1 MNTNAHSTIDITP
14 TPRILRVLGDIP
26 FDAWQCIAELMDNS
40 FDAFAS
46 ARAEGVVISKPKVS
60 ISWSKGLVS
69 PEKAEFNF
77 EDNGPGMTLETLQKA
92 ARAGYSSNDPIHNL
106 GLFGMGFNIATARLG
121 DETTLLSATRD
132 SEDWVGIR
140 ISFSELL
147 ETKSFQAPVVR
158 LPKKD
163 PMECGTKIVVRKL
176 REGSWNDLRTR
187 EKTIRNRLEAV
198 YSPILNRNEVKVF
211 LQGSTLSPKRHCVW
225 DDSRFVVYKRQ
236 HVNAVLRFDQDLGEG
251 LFDQKRNCYIS
262 EESYLQM
269 TEEERVSVI
278 KRPRRLH
285 GWVGI
290 QRFSHPQL
298 FGIDFIRNGRKI
310 LSADR
315 KLFDYENEDTGAQVT
330 EYPIEL
336 SSTIG
341 GRIVGEVYVDYLIP
355 NYQKTGFDQ
364 TDGAWQM
371 TRLFLRGEGPLLPTA
386 RKALNLEENTS
397 PISLLVNAYRRADPG
412 VKCLAMRNQMAKD
425 YYQKFLKG
433 DPDYEPDLLWFK
445 AVQAVDQAKADGDD
459 RPGVVPNPGDDPSD
473 DPDRYGPDTGPEVH
487 PRPVA
492 GDSGIKPAT
501 HEFVL
506 TSLRDDLIS
515 RSSKDLNLSG
525 KYEWTDT
532 RTGIEVTAWTL
543 TKGIIKKDGER
554 VPTMMTDTGVEVD
567 FFVDPTHPVI
577 SEYPFTPKQLLLV
590 ALSERYHARDRDSV
604 SKIFNSL
611 VVKCMDEDR
620 INFELLRDRSAHL
633 IESIKDQL
641 PDLLEGRFLQAKTVI
656 AADASVSQQFY
667 KQLLLEDSALLNI
680 YTEEDNE
687 DAALQAFSKVPPT
700 ALPML
705 IRAIPEAF
713 FDGKVFKTPYLTLN
727 IPDDDTV
734 KMLRGEAVKMV
745 SSYVEDLLSL
755 LTSLNKPRKTELMR
769 YANTLSILEGLL

>member
-1 MNTNAHSTIDITP
+1 MSTDMLSTVDITP

-46 ARAEGVVISKPKVS
+46 AKADGIVISSPKVS
-60 ISWSKGLVS
+60 ISWSKNSVA
-69 PEKAEFNF
+69 PEKAEFYF

-121 DETTLLSATRD
+121 DETTFLSATCD
-132 SEDWVGIR
+132 SDDWVGIR

-147 ETKSFQAPVVR
+147 EAKSFQAPVVR
-158 LPKKD
+158 IPKKE
-163 PMECGTKIVVRKL
+163 PGECGTKIIVRKL

-198 YSPILNRNEVKVF
+198 YSPILNRKEVKVF
-211 LQGSTLSPKRHCVW
+211 LQATTLSARRHCVW
-225 DDSRFVVYKRQ
+225 DDSRYVVYKKQ
-236 HVNAVLRFDQDLGEG
+236 QINAIQRFDQDLGEG
-251 LFDQKRNCYIS
+251 LFDQGRNCYIS

-269 TEEERVSVI
+269 TEDERAFVV

-341 GRIVGEVYVDYLIP
+341 GRIVGEVHVDYLIP

-371 TRLFLRGEGPLLPTA
+371 TRLFLRGEGPLLPAA
-386 RKALNLEENTS
+386 RKALNLDENTS
-397 PISLLVNAYRRADPG
+397 PVSLLVNAYRRSDPG

-433 DPDYEPDLLWFK
+433 DPDYESDLLWFK
-445 AVQAVDQAKADGDD
+445 AVQAVDQAKADGGDHPD
-459 RPGVVPNPGDDPSD
+459 VGINPGSAPSD
-473 DPDRYGPDTGPEVH
+473 DPDQYGPETGPDVTPPLVATASENKLTQPEV
-487 PRPVA
+487 
-492 GDSGIKPAT
+492 
-501 HEFVL
+501 VL
-506 TSLRDDLIS
+506 TSVRDDLIK
-515 RSSKDLNLSG
+515 RAVKDINLSG
-525 KYEWTDT
+525 KYEWTSD
-532 RTGIEVTAWTL
+532 RTGIEVSVWTL
-543 TKGIIKKDGER
+543 TKGVIKKDGER
-554 VPTMMTDTGVEVD
+554 VPTMMTDTGIEVD

-590 ALSERYHARDRDSV
+590 TLAERYHARDRDSV

-620 INFELLRDRSAHL
+620 INFELLRDRSAQL

-656 AADASVSQQFY
+656 GEDASVSQQFY
-667 KQLLLEDSALLNI
+667 KHLLLEDSALLNI
-680 YTEEDNE
+680 YSDGANE
-687 DAALQAFSKVPPT
+687 DVALQAFSKIPPT

-713 FDGKVFKTPYLTLN
+713 FDGKIFKTPYLTLS
-727 IPDDDTV
+727 IPDEDTV
-734 KMLRGEAVKMV
+734 KMLRSEAVKMV
-745 SSYVEDLLSL
+745 SAYVEDLLSL

-769 YANTLSILEGLL
+769 YANTLSILEGLR